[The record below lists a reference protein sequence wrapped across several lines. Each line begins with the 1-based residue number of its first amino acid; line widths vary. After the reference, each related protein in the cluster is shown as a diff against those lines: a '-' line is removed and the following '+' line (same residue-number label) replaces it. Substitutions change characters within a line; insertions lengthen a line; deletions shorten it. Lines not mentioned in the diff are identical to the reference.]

1 MTQTTDTLVTLV
13 TAIGAKALF
22 DGMRTRART
31 RARKN
36 SLQKRL
42 QKARRD
48 SEKMRTKWTSVR
60 AERERE
66 KLYEISNG
74 DWDTDFDF
82 VENHVDGVRLRP
94 NAGPRARTQR

>member
-1 MTQTTDTLVTLV
+1 MTTDTLVTLV
-13 TAIGAKALF
+13 TAIGEALF
-22 DGMRTRART
+22 DGMRTRAR
-31 RARKN
+31 KN
-36 SLQKRL
+36 SLQERL

-48 SEKMRTKWTSVR
+48 SEKMRTKLTSVR